1 MYLRL
6 LLVLDAKVNADRC
19 TGNANGCAEK
29 TDQGTNKAAN

>member
-6 LLVLDAKVNADRC
+6 LLVLDAKVNADHC

-29 TDQGTNKAAN
+29 TDQGT